1 MGLDYNVVKVLGN
14 PALRKFVD
22 QKSGVFVVINVKEGK
37 GNIGQQYAEAFKAL
51 NEKVQQKINE

>member
-1 MGLDYNVVKVLGN
+1 VLFRS
-14 PALRKFVD
+14 LRTFVD
-22 QKSGVFVVINVKEGK
+22 KKSGAFVVINVEKGK